1 MCQCKSQ
8 ESQGNCLACAPK
20 KTIPHVQAALIK
32 AWADGA
38 VIQGKAPNFDR
49 WVDITETPVWRA
61 DCKYRIKPEPK
72 PVVVRYVQLKA
83 TGEYMRCTLDR
94 VNVSN
99 LKYLFDGETG
109 ELKAVELL

>member
-20 KTIPHVQAALIK
+20 KTIPHVHAAIIK

-38 VIQGKAPNFDR
+38 IIQVKDYTI
-49 WVDITETPVWRA
+49 WEDTPTPQWRA
-61 DCKYRIKPEPK
+61 DCEYRIKPEPK